1 MSSGR
6 TFIQGRTARA
16 VALHWDREH
25 APRITASGSGP
36 TAEAILRL
44 AEEHG
49 VPLQSDPYLVEA
61 LAQIPLGEEIPPQL
75 YVAVA
80 EVLAFVFALAGID
93 PRQPPEEG
101 PATQDSEPG

>member
-1 MSSGR
+1 MSGGR
-6 TFIQGRTARA
+6 TFVQGKEARA
-16 VALHWDREH
+16 VALHWDREQ

-36 TAEAILRL
+36 TAEAILKL

-49 VPLQSDPYLVEA
+49 VPLQSDPHLAEA
-61 LAQIPLGEEIPPQL
+61 LAQIPLGDEIPPQL

-93 PRQPPEEG
+93 PRQPHEDAPNPEHS
-101 PATQDSEPG
+101 APG